1 MSSIDYALNHTY
13 IKITQHDIKEKI
25 KFKNSFHVIFT
36 FDTNSDLMNL
46 INESNPSNESNSSNK
61 PNQID
66 STKFD
71 PLIIFCPDDMENSY
85 YLIIKKLSD
94 NDFICSE
101 LNINLFRKKQIIL
114 NHNDYEL
121 KTICEL
127 NGMALEYV
135 YRLIALI

>member
-46 INESNPSNESNSSNK
+46 INT
-61 PNQID
+61 
-66 STKFD
+66 TKFD
-71 PLIIFCPDDMENSY
+71 PLIIFCPDDIKNSY

-94 NDFICSE
+94 NDFVCSE

>member
-1 MSSIDYALNHTY
+1 
-13 IKITQHDIKEKI
+13 
-25 KFKNSFHVIFT
+25 
-36 FDTNSDLMNL
+36 
-46 INESNPSNESNSSNK
+46 
-61 PNQID
+61 
-66 STKFD
+66 
-71 PLIIFCPDDMENSY
+71 MENSY

-114 NHNDYEL
+114 NHNYYEL

-135 YRLIALI
+135 ESQTEEICRIAANIFFIILYNLYDLLWSTSRP